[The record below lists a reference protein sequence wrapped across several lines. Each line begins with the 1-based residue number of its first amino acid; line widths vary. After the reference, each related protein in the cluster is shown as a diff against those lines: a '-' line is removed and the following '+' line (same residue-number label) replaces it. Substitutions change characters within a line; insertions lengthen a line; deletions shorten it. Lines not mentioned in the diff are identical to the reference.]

1 MKFILS
7 PLGFVLLSIDLK
19 RRKKEKKG
27 EGERGEK
34 IVVIVRCALILLRK
48 NFYSAKVVRS

>member
-7 PLGFVLLSIDLK
+7 PLGFVLSIDFK
-19 RRKKEKKG
+19 RRKKEKG